1 MNLLLSANQLGS
13 LTRTERNDYIQEVSD
28 EIADRIKE
36 ERALLDM
43 EDNFIGYD
51 FSKDYDFDDD
61 MGIFSDRGST
71 AADRFLLEDGCCFSD
86 YDYDDH
92 YNYGP
97 LSEV

>member
-13 LTRTERNDYIQEVSD
+13 LTRTERNDYMQEVSD

-36 ERALLDM
+36 ELSLLDM
-43 EDNFIGYD
+43 EDDFIGYD
-51 FSKDYDFDDD
+51 FSKDYDYDLHGNPMMFDDD
-61 MGIFSDRGST
+61 MGIF
-71 AADRFLLEDGCCFSD
+71 DGFSD